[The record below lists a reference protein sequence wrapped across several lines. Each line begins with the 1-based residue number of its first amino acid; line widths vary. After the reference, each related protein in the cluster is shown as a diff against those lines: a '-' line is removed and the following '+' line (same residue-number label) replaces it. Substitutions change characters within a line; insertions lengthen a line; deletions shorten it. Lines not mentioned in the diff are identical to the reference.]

1 MTDLNKER
9 EAFETWFTT
18 TDVYKRISHQ
28 IQMCGSGRHQDI
40 FTVFQRDDWRE
51 ENYAQVSVMASW
63 LAWQEKAKAQAVPVW
78 ISADIMK
85 PDEGDL
91 VLGISTTKLA
101 KFNVYQVVALDE
113 FDECAINYW
122 MPLPKAPSESGAE
135 G

>member
-63 LAWQEKAKAQAVPVW
+63 LAWQEKP
-78 ISADIMK
+78 
-85 PDEGDL
+85 
-91 VLGISTTKLA
+91 KLRRC
-101 KFNVYQVVALDE
+101 Q
-113 FDECAINYW
+113 IT
-122 MPLPKAPSESGAE
+122 P
-135 G
+135 